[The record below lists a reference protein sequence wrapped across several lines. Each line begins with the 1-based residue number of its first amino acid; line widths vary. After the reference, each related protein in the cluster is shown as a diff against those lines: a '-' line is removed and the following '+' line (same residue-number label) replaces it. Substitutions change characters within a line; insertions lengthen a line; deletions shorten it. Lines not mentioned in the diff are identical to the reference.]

1 MNLQIR
7 DPRAHRLARQ
17 LADRRRVSLTEAVID
32 ALEAQLK
39 VEQSRIPLEER
50 VKDIAG
56 RLRAKGKFSGRDMSK
71 DEIDEM
77 WGHS

>member
-17 LADRRRVSLTEAVID
+17 LADKRRVSLTEAVID

-39 VEQSRIPLEER
+39 TEQSRISLAER

-56 RLRAKGKFSGRDMSK
+56 RLKAKGRAGGREMSK